1 MARIFIIRH
10 GKTKWNIEGRLQGA
24 ENDSPLLEN
33 NVKDCKELAEYLSK
47 YDFAKIYSS
56 PLKRAVDTAEMV
68 VSHFEESKK
77 VEINEAFREVGF
89 GKWEGMTKSELKS
102 RDGDLFKRFAARK
115 YGAEFEELGME
126 DFTIAG
132 KRFADGIK
140 KCFEELGED
149 ENALIF
155 SHGAIIHLGIKT
167 LTGNM
172 NMTGVD
178 NLSSTIIKP
187 TADGRYLIES
197 YNQTAYIKDRT
208 GFTQSVS
215 M

>member
-10 GKTKWNIEGRLQGA
+10 GKTKWNTEGRLQGA

-89 GKWEGMTKSELKS
+89 GKWVTKQL
-102 RDGDLFKRFAARK
+102 
-115 YGAEFEELGME
+115 
-126 DFTIAG
+126 
-132 KRFADGIK
+132 
-140 KCFEELGED
+140 
-149 ENALIF
+149 
-155 SHGAIIHLGIKT
+155 H
-167 LTGNM
+167 
-172 NMTGVD
+172 
-178 NLSSTIIKP
+178 
-187 TADGRYLIES
+187 
-197 YNQTAYIKDRT
+197 
-208 GFTQSVS
+208 
-215 M
+215 